1 MILNNL
7 FRRYFSTEYLAR
19 YGSLATYY
27 PEYAASAHA
36 TAGYI
41 SNGYFEVASPRSLT
55 ALPYD
60 AASQFNRYFDAE
72 KVDCKYNPNSESPKT
87 EFPQQPNPHAGQP
100 GQHPNSG
107 KDNNNA
113 PNSTVPGSGLEVVK
127 TEPSFATQGL
137 ATGHPNDEDVVVELQ
152 QFVNAAADATSSNV
166 ATTTTAASA
175 VIPTLPTQIMLVCEL
190 VVKKRYQTPHV
201 VAIKMPQKS
210 RLKNLYLLLWKLE
223 NLTLNSLF
231 FFTLLCILHNF
242 ATFAFSNH

>member
-113 PNSTVPGSGLEVVK
+113 PNSTVPGSGLEVV
-127 TEPSFATQGL
+127 G
-137 ATGHPNDEDVVVELQ
+137 G
-152 QFVNAAADATSSNV
+152 FVGGPLGVSGGRDG
-166 ATTTTAASA
+166 
-175 VIPTLPTQIMLVCEL
+175 
-190 VVKKRYQTPHV
+190 
-201 VAIKMPQKS
+201 
-210 RLKNLYLLLWKLE
+210 LLLLGPPVP
-223 NLTLNSLF
+223 SLPLPDW
-231 FFTLLCILHNF
+231 TD
-242 ATFAFSNH
+242 TP

>member
-1 MILNNL
+1 MIFKDL

-113 PNSTVPGSGLEVVK
+113 NPTTVPGSAGLEVVK
-127 TEPSFATQGL
+127 TEPSFAAQGL
-137 ATGHPNDEDVVVELQ
+137 AGHPNDEDVVVELQ
-152 QFVNAAADATSSNV
+152 QFVNAAADATTTNVV
-166 ATTTTAASA
+166 ATTTTAASSA
-175 VIPTLPTQIMLVCEL
+175 VIPTLPTQILLVCEL
-190 VVKKRYQTPHV
+190 VV
-201 VAIKMPQKS
+201 
-210 RLKNLYLLLWKLE
+210 
-223 NLTLNSLF
+223 
-231 FFTLLCILHNF
+231 
-242 ATFAFSNH
+242 